1 MKHLVI
7 SFFLLMNAH
16 LMAQS
21 APNHCLHFNGQQ
33 VAVGPLTTTSKT
45 FNLTFSFKTTSV
57 LPSSQGMSRML
68 CWNNNDQSR
77 IEIGLTNGKLTGFF
91 YDLSTHSVA
100 DVLRSNVFVAD
111 GKWHHVT
118 LISRSDSVEWR
129 LDDQLLFRLGGP
141 LIPGTSL
148 RLGSWYSGE
157 YYTGCLDNVRLYTL
171 PGTAPI
177 AEYTF
182 EQGIAGGDNRQ
193 LTTLTD
199 ATGQFPL
206 QLNGFALQG
215 ATANFVD
222 AASPMIAPAPPP
234 RQRAVHLPPPNGQN
248 GSLRAKQF
256 AVLDGNLLFFTPGK
270 EDLLQMDFIELIS
283 QKRTN
288 GEGLPISDR
297 AFIEID
303 TLEVIPEELE
313 DYQRQSVRR
322 LKRQSDTAFWR
333 QLSSGAF
340 ICRDNDERLQ
350 LLEVGSAH
358 RAVAANYRPLALS
371 LRHLSGADDSARVMQ
386 QNKHLLFHDGFQQ
399 WRTDDYETYTVVLLH
414 VNKTIP
420 FALLFD
426 EKDGEYCGYIIVT
439 SEGPQLGLVDRC
451 TGVNCGW
458 KFVKMPQPQYAKWA
472 LRENWR
478 LEEQFDTIPNGA
490 YLSVQNAKTGQIL
503 VQSAKSVDI
512 YPSCLA
518 VQMPD
523 GQYHLYDG
531 LGRLVYPRGKNDPV
545 IRALDARWA
554 YLCTQVLI
562 GNQLYYL
569 TPNGEIHS
577 GLRFIPPGMDICGT
591 VSSYTDRL
599 VETNGQW
606 TICHEKNQ
614 ETEIEYQK
622 THILPG
628 QSNDHVP
635 YTHFAFLDGKR
646 EHFYDANDYS
656 FAEPDIYYLYRSVI
670 AFRADQRC
678 DLLQLE
684 DGPTRLLQKA
694 VLLENIE
701 WVQITGRSDEP
712 LLFKKDGLLGVFPG
726 MTEGKFADIQ
736 PFEYFFARITMPN
749 GRKGWLNMQGD
760 VFLDE

>member
-1 MKHLVI
+1 
-7 SFFLLMNAH
+7 
-16 LMAQS
+16 MAQS
-21 APNHCLHFNGQQ
+21 AL
-33 VAVGPLTTTSKT
+33 
-45 FNLTFSFKTTSV
+45 
-57 LPSSQGMSRML
+57 
-68 CWNNNDQSR
+68 
-77 IEIGLTNGKLTGFF
+77 
-91 YDLSTHSVA
+91 
-100 DVLRSNVFVAD
+100 NV
-111 GKWHHVT
+111 
-118 LISRSDSVEWR
+118 
-129 LDDQLLFRLGGP
+129 Q
-141 LIPGTSL
+141 
-148 RLGSWYSGE
+148 
-157 YYTGCLDNVRLYTL
+157 
-171 PGTAPI
+171 
-177 AEYTF
+177 
-182 EQGIAGGDNRQ
+182 
-193 LTTLTD
+193 
-199 ATGQFPL
+199 
-206 QLNGFALQG
+206 
-215 ATANFVD
+215 
-222 AASPMIAPAPPP
+222 
-234 RQRAVHLPPPNGQN
+234 
-248 GSLRAKQF
+248 AKQF

-270 EDLLQMDFIELIS
+270 EDLLQIDFIELIS

-288 GEGLPISDR
+288 GEGFPISDR

-340 ICRDNDERLQ
+340 IYRDNDERLQ

-399 WRTDDYETYTVVLLH
+399 WRTDDCETYTVVLLH

-439 SEGPQLGLVDRC
+439 SKGPQLGLADRC

-458 KFVKMPQPQYAKWA
+458 KFVKMPQPQYAQWA

-523 GQYHLYDG
+523 GQYYLYDG

-554 YLCTQVLI
+554 SGAGIRVLI
-562 GNQLYYL
+562 GNQFYWWTLA
-569 TPNGEIHS
+569 GGIRADEH
-577 GLRFIPPGMDICGT
+577 PPLPVVEMCGT
-591 VSSYTDRL
+591 VDYYTDSL
-599 VETNGQW
+599 VQTAGQW
-606 TICHEKNQ
+606 EIRCHKEGTATAAHA
-614 ETEIEYQK
+614 ETYV
-622 THILPG
+622 LPA
-628 QSNDHVP
+628 QSDDQVP
-635 YTHFAFLDGKR
+635 YVH
-646 EHFYDANDYS
+646 YS
-656 FAEPDIYYLYRSVI
+656 FLNGEQGLRYISSAYWGGDYGASPCQPVI
-670 AFRADQRC
+670 ARRANQQC
-678 DLLQLE
+678 DLLRLE
-684 DGPTRLLQKA
+684 TGPNRLLQKV
-694 VLLENIE
+694 VLLEKAD
-701 WVQITGRSDEP
+701 WVQNMHYNAL

-726 MTEGKFADIQ
+726 MTEGEFADIQ

-749 GRKGWLNMQGD
+749 GRKGWLNTQGD